1 MMSKLNALKSGAYA
15 RTTLLPY
22 ENPQDFEKLR
32 VEIFAD
38 LQPHGS
44 LEKETVDNI
53 VDNRWQRRRQ
63 RERTA
68 IDMHR
73 HPVGQIL
80 EESGARSWRE
90 AAAVVRKKKAERDK
104 LMEDLPKAWRRIA
117 ESVATWADEEAESDE
132 LTEYARQI
140 RDRFDR
146 CLEKVTRIETRRDE
160 EDDLFAEHLP
170 KGLERQIGLE
180 NSLDAPFDKQR
191 ARLLILQEAR
201 ILRDK
206 LPRSQDGG
214 GDSAV
219 KQFDD
224 GPKPVPRD
232 QVQPSDEAELDRDDD
247 DGDPLSD
254 FVAESPAP
262 GSGEAAA
269 SGEPERDEDA
279 TDDWGEP
286 IKE

>member
-1 MMSKLNALKSGAYA
+1 
-15 RTTLLPY
+15 
-22 ENPQDFEKLR
+22 
-32 VEIFAD
+32 
-38 LQPHGS
+38 
-44 LEKETVDNI
+44 
-53 VDNRWQRRRQ
+53 
-63 RERTA
+63 
-68 IDMHR
+68 
-73 HPVGQIL
+73 
-80 EESGARSWRE
+80 
-90 AAAVVRKKKAERDK
+90 
-104 LMEDLPKAWRRIA
+104 MEDLPKAWRKIA

-160 EDDLFAEHLP
+160 EDELFAEHLP

-180 NSLDAPFDKQR
+180 NSLDAQFDKQR

-206 LPRSQDGG
+206 LRRSEDGG
-214 GDSAV
+214 GDSGV
-219 KQFDD
+219 KVSDD
-224 GPKPVPRD
+224 GAKPSPRD
-232 QVQPSDEAELDRDDD
+232 QVQPSDPADLDRDDD
-247 DGDPLSD
+247 DDDPLAD
-254 FVAESPAP
+254 FVAESPAD
-262 GSGEAAA
+262 SGEAAA